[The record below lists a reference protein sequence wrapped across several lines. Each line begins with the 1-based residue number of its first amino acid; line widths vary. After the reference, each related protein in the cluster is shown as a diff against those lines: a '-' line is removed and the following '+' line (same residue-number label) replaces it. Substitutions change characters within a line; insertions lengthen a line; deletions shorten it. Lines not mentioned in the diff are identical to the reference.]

1 MWDTRFIHLFCLS
14 LLHTFVSEH
23 FHASWIYPRDEP
35 MQILLSSLN
44 KDTQWSFTLKQSQ
57 HLEIAERLVCSSC
70 SAIRMRAECTSR
82 SRLRDKRFYCYIIII
97 ARMCTFTCLPACV
110 FLMLS
115 YSNGLI
121 SASWSCAEELFLFT
135 TLPSRSM
142 INFALKFH
150 PTPPGNLSKQYD
162 HIGFAFGPS
171 TSPLAMTVPLNPFS
185 RANFLMSALFAN
197 SCPPNCP
204 HGYNKISSPSLL
216 YFFSSATSPS

>member
-1 MWDTRFIHLFCLS
+1 MYVALAVTRQTLLLLYYYYCEDVHLYFL
-14 LLHTFVSEH
+14 T
-23 FHASWIYPRDEP
+23 R
-35 MQILLSSLN
+35 
-44 KDTQWSFTLKQSQ
+44 
-57 HLEIAERLVCSSC
+57 
-70 SAIRMRAECTSR
+70 
-82 SRLRDKRFYCYIIII
+82 
-97 ARMCTFTCLPACV
+97 V
-110 FLMLS
+110 FFFMLS

-204 HGYNKISSPSLL
+204 HGYNKISSPSFL